1 MFVHRCNPRCVY
13 LKEIQPDRAKYRGIW
28 GILMHKMI
36 FPSESCNSISKGTF
50 HELRPFS
57 VIAENRWPYNTN
69 TFAYPSLGTDG
80 LDLEMPWC
88 MDPRWTCHP
97 LSVRSTGVPTLRWS
111 TMRGDSYL

>member
-36 FPSESCNSISKGTF
+36 FPSERCNSISKGTF

-69 TFAYPSLGTDG
+69 TFLANLNLPKLSEEVSLNMGTPITEIRDAI
-80 LDLEMPWC
+80 
-88 MDPRWTCHP
+88 
-97 LSVRSTGVPTLRWS
+97 
-111 TMRGDSYL
+111 